1 MSFFIATT
9 WREPRRCV
17 ECSFKG
23 GKEREEGKKFC
34 KSAANSLK
42 QTKKNVALLSFLR
55 LAFELFPG
63 VNAANSSLGT
73 ANNDA
78 STSIAGQQRK
88 LRTRRGRDGAVE
100 NQRFVVGR
108 RRLRRK
114 TTTTTTRF
122 FFSRAPSPSFRHG
135 LPNERFGFQRTGCV
149 LREGAALRARPER
162 ALCILKTRPR
172 GDRTSFFFFERGVKS
187 GGAEEGER
195 QKGEKNFRPR
205 RLKGL
210 FPEKLSS
217 IFLILPAFTTK
228 RAARCD
234 DRRDGRETRRTTNKE
249 R

>member
-122 FFSRAPSPSFRHG
+122 FFQEHHRPRSDT
-135 LPNERFGFQRTGCV
+135 GFQTSASGSNVPAACYAKAPRSGRGR
-149 LREGAALRARPER
+149 RER
-162 ALCILKTRPR
+162 
-172 GDRTSFFFFERGVKS
+172 S
-187 GGAEEGER
+187 
-195 QKGEKNFRPR
+195 
-205 RLKGL
+205 
-210 FPEKLSS
+210 
-217 IFLILPAFTTK
+217 AF
-228 RAARCD
+228 
-234 DRRDGRETRRTTNKE
+234 
-249 R
+249 